1 MARIDWR
8 KAESFYITATS
19 KPTLNEIAAKFSVSR
34 PSVAR
39 HSGMEDW
46 VEKRDRFRAEAAER
60 TQEQLLEQAVTDNLT
75 GLGVMEG
82 QLESLTEINDRLL
95 KEFRMRIAVDGR
107 LEAITDKDLLDSVA
121 KMAKAK
127 ENSARAISFLKGGA
141 DSRTAHTFAELA
153 ARSSKKEPPA

>member
-39 HSGMEDW
+39 HSGLEDW

-60 TQEQLLEQAVTDNLT
+60 TQEQLLDKTVADNLT
-75 GLGVMEG
+75 GLGVMED
-82 QLESLTEINDRLL
+82 QLVDLTVINDRLL
-95 KEFRMRIAVDGR
+95 KEFKARVAAEGR
-107 LEAITDKDLLDSVA
+107 LEGISDKDLLDSVA
-121 KMAKAK
+121 KMAKAR

-153 ARSSKKEPPA
+153 AKSGG